1 MKNFFIGLVVG
12 VLFSGLVLFILVFAA
27 IRLAGSFAGSFGATR
42 PSSVPDSAMLVLK
55 LDGDL
60 PENAPPEI
68 PLPFFEAQN
77 PLAIHDVWEIFHRA
91 ASDSRV
97 KGIVLEPRSLS
108 AGFAKLEEIQLDI
121 AQFKKSGKPIVT
133 FLRSPTAR
141 EYYVASATDRIF
153 LGPED
158 GLDLKGMRV
167 ESVFLKTG
175 LDKIGVHVDVVHA
188 GKYKDAGDML
198 TRTDMTPETR
208 EVLNDVL
215 NQYYGDLI
223 DVVAQGRRKQ
233 PDEIRSIVDQG
244 PFVSSEAL
252 SKGLV
257 DQLGYEDQAIENLK
271 NRANNANLE
280 RVSGKAYLKAPRS
293 GSASPNR
300 IALVIGQGEITTG
313 SGNESA
319 YDRDFTSTGFDK
331 LLRQVENDS
340 SIKGVI
346 LRIDSPG
353 GDGTASDDILHEAK
367 NLSRKKPT
375 VISMSDLAASGGYF
389 VAVTGDPIVAYP
401 NTLTGSIGVL
411 FVRPNLHGLY
421 DKLGIGKQQLSRGR
435 YADLDSEYVPLDDAA
450 RHKLT
455 TEVDDFYKG
464 FVNRVAQGRKRSFDQ
479 IEPLAQ
485 GRVWTGTQAK
495 QNGLVDE
502 LGGLDRAIELVKQ
515 KAHIGPAER
524 VTLVP
529 FPGKRSVFDV
539 VFSHPEDSSD
549 IELRIKKLIGQVPIS
564 TLTRGGFL
572 KLMPYA
578 IQVK

>member
-27 IRLAGSFAGSFGATR
+27 IRVAGSLAGSFGATR
-42 PSSVPDSAMLVLK
+42 PASVPDSAMLVLK

-91 ASDSRV
+91 ASDSRI
-97 KGIVLEPRSLS
+97 KGIVLEPRGLS
-108 AGFAKLEEIQLDI
+108 TGFAKLQEVQQEV

-141 EYYVASATDRIF
+141 EYYLASATDRIF

-167 ESVFLKTG
+167 ESIFLKSG
-175 LDKIGVHVDVVHA
+175 LDKIGVHMDVIHA
-188 GKYKDAGDML
+188 GKYKDAGDMF
-198 TRTDMTPETR
+198 TRTDMSPETR
-208 EVLNDVL
+208 EVLNGVL
-215 NQYYGDLI
+215 EQYYGNLI

-233 PDEIRSIVDQG
+233 SDEIRAVVDQG
-244 PFVSSEAL
+244 PFVAGEAL
-252 SKGLV
+252 TRGLV

-271 NRANNANLE
+271 NRANNSNLG
-280 RVSGKAYLKAPRS
+280 RVTAKTYLKAPRS
-293 GSASPNR
+293 GSAAPNR
-300 IALVIGQGEITTG
+300 IALVIGQGEIISGT
-313 SGNESA
+313 GNESA
-319 YDRDFTSTGFDK
+319 NDRDFTSTGFVK

-353 GDGTASDDILHEAK
+353 GDGIASDEILHEAK
-367 NLSRKKPT
+367 NLSKKKPT
-375 VISMSDLAASGGYF
+375 VISMSDLAASGGYY
-389 VAVTGDPIVAYP
+389 VSVTGDPIVAYP

-421 DKLGIGKQQLSRGR
+421 DKLGVGKQQLSRGR
-435 YADLDSEYVPLDDAA
+435 YAELDSEYVPLDDDA
-450 RHKLT
+450 RRKLT
-455 TEVDDFYKG
+455 SEVDDFYKV
-464 FVNRVAQGRKRSFDQ
+464 FVTRVAQGRKSSFDQ

-502 LGGLDRAIELVKQ
+502 LGGLDRALELVKQ
-515 KAHIGPAER
+515 KAHIGAGER

-539 VFSHPEDSSD
+539 LVSRSEDLSD
-549 IELRIKKLIGQVPIS
+549 VELRIKKIIGQVPIS
-564 TLTRGGFL
+564 ALMRGGFL
-572 KLMPYA
+572 KLMPYS